1 LLSIRRPF
9 AVPARGHRAILRP
22 FPGSYFG
29 ALCLNLAHHARA
41 GPFAVSGQFRPDPG
55 ELAIGTA
62 RADHNPNG
70 GRKTRPPIKGK
81 AKMKTIEE
89 MKAESK
95 NAAKIAAAAR
105 AALAKAEKNLFR
117 DLAVRVSTYDPKQPL
132 AAAEVADLVEQAKGL
147 LG

>member
-1 LLSIRRPF
+1 
-9 AVPARGHRAILRP
+9 
-22 FPGSYFG
+22 
-29 ALCLNLAHHARA
+29 
-41 GPFAVSGQFRPDPG
+41 
-55 ELAIGTA
+55 
-62 RADHNPNG
+62 
-70 GRKTRPPIKGK
+70 
-81 AKMKTIEE
+81 MKTIEE